1 MGHQR
6 RVAERPRWHRIGSH
20 SNAQRCPIFIAD
32 TIMMTQGFYQNTA
45 NNGFREYLTSSM
57 SDMFSLD
64 LSRCTLIECITKM
77 CEIKSRSHPKIKQ
90 NYRMLV
96 NKLEDIERQFGCTI
110 MPAMI
115 SSVFWNHFVPFLADQ
130 GLKYST
136 IGHVKANLIAVLNWS
151 SKYGVKLN
159 PSYSEVDIPNYIP
172 SKISLTPDEISHIYH
187 FKIGQEPAYSFRS
200 KKVLKLRRNKIE
212 TLERVRDMFVLG
224 CNLGQRYSDLVRIS
238 PENFRNGQFSIVQ
251 QKTGNK
257 CFVPINSLS
266 IDSRITFAI
275 LEKYDYHAPYA
286 GDINNYNTYL
296 HELLHHIGE
305 DFMDEVHIDNKI
317 NGVITRET
325 KLRYQLISSHS
336 ARRSFATINTM
347 RNIPRNKI
355 LRATGHSSEKAF
367 VRYICYDEEN

>member
-1 MGHQR
+1 MIQNINENR
-6 RVAERPRWHRIGSH
+6 
-20 SNAQRCPIFIAD
+20 SN
-32 TIMMTQGFYQNTA
+32 TGFGEFLA
-45 NNGFREYLTSSM
+45 SSM
-57 SDMFSLD
+57 NSMFTLD
-64 LSRCTLIECITKM
+64 LTNCSVIECINKM
-77 CEIKSRSHPKIKQ
+77 CEIKARSHPKIRQ
-90 NYRMLV
+90 NYRMLIT
-96 NKLEDIERQFGCTI
+96 KLTSIEQQFGCTI

-115 SSVFWNHFVPFLADQ
+115 SSVFWNHFIPFLADQ

-136 IGHVKANLIAVLNWS
+136 IGHIKANLIAVLNWS

-159 PSYSEVDIPNYIP
+159 PSYSEVDIPNYVP

-187 FKIGQEPAYSFRS
+187 FKIGLENAYSFRS
-200 KKVLKLRRNKIE
+200 KKILKLRKNKIE

-238 PENFRNGQFSIVQ
+238 PENFKNGQFSIVQ

-257 CFVPINSLS
+257 CFVPINSMS
-266 IDSRITFAI
+266 IDSRITWAI
-275 LEKYDYHAPYA
+275 LEKYGYHAPYT

-305 DFMDEVHIDNKI
+305 GFLEEVHIDNKI

-325 KLRYQLISSHS
+325 KQRYQLISSHS
-336 ARRSFATINTM
+336 ARRSFATINTL

-367 VRYICYDEEN
+367 VRYICYDEHS

>member
-1 MGHQR
+1 
-6 RVAERPRWHRIGSH
+6 
-20 SNAQRCPIFIAD
+20 
-32 TIMMTQGFYQNTA
+32 MMTQGFYQSNA
-45 NNGFREYLTSSM
+45 GSGFREYLTSSM
-57 SDMFSLD
+57 NDMFSLD
-64 LSRCTLIECITKM
+64 LSRCTLIECINKM
-77 CEIKSRSHPKIKQ
+77 CEIKSRSHPNIKQ

-96 NKLEDIERQFGCTI
+96 NKLEDIQDIFDCNI

-187 FKIGQEPAYSFRS
+187 FKIGQDECYNFRM
-200 KKVLKLRRNKIE
+200 KKVMKMRSNKIK
-212 TLERVRDMFVLG
+212 TLEKVRDMFVLS
-224 CNLGQRYSDLVRIS
+224 CNLGQRYSDMIRIS
-238 PENFRNGQFSIVQ
+238 PENFRNGIFSIVQ

-257 CFVPINSLS
+257 CYVPINTMS

-275 LEKYDYHAPYA
+275 LDRYCYYAPYS
-286 GDINNYNTYL
+286 GDINNYNSYL
-296 HELLHHIGE
+296 HQLLYHIGE
-305 DFMDEVHIDNKI
+305 DFMDDIFIDNKI
-317 NGVITRET
+317 NGVITRDS
-325 KLRYQLISSHS
+325 KRRYQLISSHS
-336 ARRSFATINTM
+336 ARRSFATINTL
-347 RNIPRNKI
+347 RNIPRSKI

-367 VRYICYDEEN
+367 VRYICYDEDS